1 MGRRNGRAVLDRPC
15 GRQHDG
21 HLVDV
26 EGHQLRLRHGAV
38 DHRLGGP
45 DVLHGDLPL
54 GVLLGDVGGP
64 VQELYRQPGVAVVGG
79 VLGDQVQGVLGYPAG
94 MEGLLRPGCHYLPQ
108 LRLGVSVELDG
119 VGPPERGHGRLV
131 QEPVYR
137 VLGDQDDRHRG
148 RPGDVGPRKLV
159 DHVHRP
165 PLEQHVH
172 LVQDHQEPPGAG
184 RQVGH
189 HRPGHLVRGETPVR
203 VAAVVEADDAQQ
215 HPCLGRVAAVDVHRV
230 HGPPGLGHV
239 LCQVGPEPGGGD
251 RLPSP
256 DAPCEERGARPAPLG
271 QRPEQGLQA
280 GHLRLPVDQVT
291 RHIVEVQLGPV
302 ADDC

>member
-1 MGRRNGRAVLDRPC
+1 MGCRHRRAVLDRP
-15 GRQHDG
+15 GGGQHDG

-26 EGHQLRLRHGAV
+26 EGHQLRLRYGAV

-54 GVLLGDVGGP
+54 GVLLGYVRGP

-108 LRLGVSVELDG
+108 LRLGVSVEPDG

-172 LVQDHQEPPGAG
+172 LVQDHQEAPGAG
-184 RQVGH
+184 
-189 HRPGHLVRGETPVR
+189 
-203 VAAVVEADDAQQ
+203 
-215 HPCLGRVAAVDVHRV
+215 
-230 HGPPGLGHV
+230 
-239 LCQVGPEPGGGD
+239 
-251 RLPSP
+251 
-256 DAPCEERGARPAPLG
+256 
-271 QRPEQGLQA
+271 
-280 GHLRLPVDQVT
+280 
-291 RHIVEVQLGPV
+291 
-302 ADDC
+302 